1 MANTYGKVSGTFQE
15 IDNAYGKVSGVW
27 QEADEIYAKVSGTW
41 ELVFAAFTPGS
52 IQTLSSGSGSFTVPD
67 GANAIHI
74 QASAGGGG
82 GAAGGVSYDKAGGE
96 SAGAGGGSGAYVSDK
111 VFSVTEGETISY
123 SVGSGGA
130 GGNQTANFGQPK
142 IASAGTNTTLSGSTT
157 GSIFTLG
164 AGGGSSGTGGG
175 VQGPLRTNT
184 AGTAGSATI
193 NGTAITS
200 GNFRDSDGSTK
211 SVTTLTSGPV
221 GSFNQSGNGSAGD
234 LSGSGNCSGD
244 NCRINGFDG
253 GDSYAG
259 NIAGGSGGSS
269 SGSGTNG
276 SAGTRGSGGGGG
288 AAQTN
293 SGNTNG
299 AVGGNGEIR
308 YRFLRVNQY
317 SALWQIYPN
326 GLVIL
331 YT

>member
-1 MANTYGKVSGTFQE
+1 MANTYGKVSGTFEE
-15 IDNAYGKVSGVW
+15 IENAYGKVSGTW

-74 QASAGGGG
+74 QASVGGGG
-82 GAAGGVSYDKAGGE
+82 GAAGGADYDKAGGE

-123 SVGSGGA
+123 SIGGGGA
-130 GGNQTANFGQPK
+130 AGNQTANFKQPR

-221 GSFNQSGNGSAGD
+221 GSFNQSGNGVVGANN
-234 LSGSGNCSGD
+234 GNCGGD
-244 NCRINGFDG
+244 NCRIG
-253 GDSYAG
+253 GSTGAASYAG
-259 NIAGGSGGSS
+259 NIAGGAGGSS
-269 SGSGTNG
+269 SGSGTAG
-276 SAGTRGSGGGGG
+276 SAGTRGSDGGGG

-293 SGNTNG
+293 SGSTNG

-308 YRFLRVNQY
+308 YRFLRVN
-317 SALWQIYPN
+317 
-326 GLVIL
+326 
-331 YT
+331 

>member
-74 QASAGGGG
+74 QASVGGGG
-82 GAAGGVSYDKAGGE
+82 GAAGGADYDKAGGE

-123 SVGSGGA
+123 SIGGGGA
-130 GGNQTANFGQPK
+130 AGNQTANFKQPR

-221 GSFNQSGNGSAGD
+221 GSFNQSGNGAVGANN
-234 LSGSGNCSGD
+234 GNCSGD
-244 NCRINGFDG
+244 NCRIG
-253 GDSYAG
+253 GSTGAASYAG
-259 NIAGGSGGSS
+259 NIAGGAGGSS
-269 SGSGTNG
+269 SGSGTAG

-288 AAQTN
+288 AAQVT
-293 SGNTNG
+293 GGATNG

-308 YRFLRVNQY
+308 YRFLRVN
-317 SALWQIYPN
+317 
-326 GLVIL
+326 
-331 YT
+331 

>member
-27 QEADEIYAKVSGTW
+27 QEADEIYAKVSGAW

-74 QASAGGGG
+74 QASVGGGG
-82 GAAGGVSYDKAGGE
+82 GAAGGADYDKAGGE

-123 SVGSGGA
+123 SIGGGGA
-130 GGNQTANFGQPK
+130 AGNQTANFKQPR

-211 SVTTLTSGPV
+211 SVTTLNSGPV
-221 GSFNQSGNGSAGD
+221 GSFNQSGNGAVGANN
-234 LSGSGNCSGD
+234 GNCSGD
-244 NCRINGFDG
+244 NCRIG
-253 GDSYAG
+253 GSTGAASYAG
-259 NIAGGSGGSS
+259 NIAGGAGGSS
-269 SGSGTNG
+269 SGSGTAG

-288 AAQTN
+288 AAQVN
-293 SGNTNG
+293 SGSTNG
-299 AVGGNGEIR
+299 AAGGNGEIR
-308 YRFLRVNQY
+308 YRFLRVN
-317 SALWQIYPN
+317 
-326 GLVIL
+326 
-331 YT
+331 

>member
-1 MANTYGKVSGTFQE
+1 MANTYAKVSGTFQE
-15 IDNAYGKVSGVW
+15 IENAYGKVSGTW

-41 ELVFAAFTPGS
+41 QLVFAAFTPGS
-52 IQTLSSGSGSFTVPD
+52 IQTLSSGSGTFTVPD

-74 QASAGGGG
+74 QAAVGGGG

-96 SAGAGGGSGAYVSDK
+96 SAGAGGGSGAYISDK
-111 VFSVTEGETISY
+111 IFSVTEGETLSY
-123 SVGSGGA
+123 SIGSGGA

-142 IASAGTNTTLSGSTT
+142 IASAGTNTTLSGSSA

-184 AGTAGSATI
+184 RGSAGSATI
-193 NGTAITS
+193 GGSAITS
-200 GNFRDSDGSTK
+200 GNFRDSDGTTK
-211 SVTTLTSGPV
+211 SVTTNTSGPRA
-221 GSFNQSGNGSAGD
+221 SFNQSGNGAQGD
-234 LSGSGNCSGD
+234 LSGSGNCNGD

-259 NIAGGSGGSS
+259 AISGGSGGSS

-288 AAQTN
+288 AAQVTGG
-293 SGNTNG
+293 GNTTG

-308 YRFLRVNQY
+308 YRFLRVN
-317 SALWQIYPN
+317 
-326 GLVIL
+326 
-331 YT
+331 